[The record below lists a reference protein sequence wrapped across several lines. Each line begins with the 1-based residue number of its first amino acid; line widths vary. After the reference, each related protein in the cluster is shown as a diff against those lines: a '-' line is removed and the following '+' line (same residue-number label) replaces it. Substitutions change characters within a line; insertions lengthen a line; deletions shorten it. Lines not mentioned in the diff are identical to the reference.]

1 MYRDGN
7 ISGASSAT
15 LESYIQ
21 LATEATY
28 DVVGFGAANPNDAST
43 GEYYFYSGSKTSW
56 FRVLLDL
63 KQFGDLGD
71 ATRFPS
77 TRFLIGFVSDS
88 SVQSGYGARIDD
100 YTIQT
105 GTAQTFNLG
114 VTKQGTGAGTV
125 TSTPS
130 GIACGSTCTAAFT
143 STQNVTLT
151 ASPSSGSTFAGWG
164 GACSGTG
171 ACSVAMNQNQ
181 SVTATF
187 NTQTGGGPC
196 VPGSTTLCIDSNT
209 GDRRFKVQ
217 VSFQTSQGGGSSGNG
232 QALSLTSLGVTH
244 GGLFTFFSAD
254 NPEMIVKVLNGCAVN
269 SRYWVFI
276 TAGTNVGLTTT
287 ITDTKNGQVKTYTNP
302 DLTPAVPVQDTGALA
317 TCP

>member
-1 MYRDGN
+1 MYRNGN
-7 ISGASSAT
+7 INGASSAT

-21 LATEATY
+21 LATQEGF
-28 DVVGFGAANPNDAST
+28 DVIGFGAGNPNDPKS
-43 GEYYFYSGSKTSW
+43 GEYFFYSGFVSPW

-63 KQFGDLGD
+63 KHFGALGD
-71 ATRFPS
+71 ATRFPA
-77 TRFLIGFVSDS
+77 TEFLIGFISNATI
-88 SVQSGYGARIDD
+88 QSGYGARVDD
-100 YTIQT
+100 YSIQT
-105 GTAQTFNLG
+105 GTAQNFNLA
-114 VTKQGTGAGTV
+114 VTKLGTGAGTV

-130 GIACGSTCTAAFT
+130 GITCGSTCTATFT
-143 STQNVTLT
+143 SAQNVTLT

-187 NTQTGGGPC
+187 NSQANQSCLSGA
-196 VPGSTTLCIDSNT
+196 TTLCVDSDP

-217 VSFQTSQGGGSSGNG
+217 VSFQTSQGGGISGIG
-232 QALSLTSLGVTH
+232 QALSLTSLGVPH

-254 NPEMIVKVLNGCAVN
+254 NPELLVKILNGCAVN
-269 SRYWVFI
+269 NRYWVFI
-276 TAGTNVGLTTT
+276 TAGTNVGFTTT
-287 ITDTKNGQVKTYTNP
+287 VSDTKAGPVKTYTNP
-302 DLTPAVPVQDTGALA
+302 DLTAAALVQDTSAFA